1 MAQTLGNTLLFHV
14 IYIKYASTK
23 PLKNLDIP
31 DYDSRQP
38 SDILTLIYLFG

>member
-14 IYIKYASTK
+14 TSLKYVSTR
-23 PLKNLDIP
+23 PLRNLHIP